1 MLKVI
6 QRFQALA
13 IVCRNLPQIKAA
25 EFTGKWSIMGFF
37 LMHVNYRFCCN
48 CKYWNTKYSK
58 MNNFCETTLRN
69 VNWNAWTIM
78 HSLFHM
84 EKEKRF
90 QHNFLILASQDIYI
104 IRVSAKKTITSHKSH
119 CIRLKETKLMMPI
132 VSQYFIYFLFFHLI
146 QTDRC
151 VESSKLRKIFVLK
164 DFQVIKEYL

>member
-1 MLKVI
+1 MLKVS

-84 EKEKRF
+84 VKEKRF

-119 CIRLKETKLMMPI
+119 CIRLKETKLMMSI
-132 VSQYFIYFLFFHLI
+132 YFFKHKITMRFFNNSRFIYIFPNLMKAYPFFG
-146 QTDRC
+146 
-151 VESSKLRKIFVLK
+151 KLKHK
-164 DFQVIKEYL
+164 S